1 MKKQIFKNSIAESTL
16 LKLSQIDLV
25 EIPNQIE
32 VCVMKKQIFKNS
44 IAESTLLKLSQIDLV
59 EIPNQ
64 IEPKIYDLPP
74 SLMLPFP

>member
-1 MKKQIFKNSIAESTL
+1 MKKQIFKNSIAEQTL

-32 VCVMKKQIFKNS
+32 
-44 IAESTLLKLSQIDLV
+44 A
-59 EIPNQ
+59 
-64 IEPKIYDLPP
+64 KIYDLPA

>member
-16 LKLSQIDLV
+16 LKLSQIDL
-25 EIPNQIE
+25 
-32 VCVMKKQIFKNS
+32 
-44 IAESTLLKLSQIDLV
+44 L